1 MPRQTEAEE
10 LIRLMRELG
19 QLSEHEDTKLTTRGG
34 SALLTHL
41 ALGHN
46 GATAGELRQA
56 LEVGSSRVANA
67 LKHLEAQGLIHR
79 AASEEDGRVVQVFLT
94 QKGRD
99 FITKRYQR
107 LLHRV
112 NLVLD
117 ELGEEDSAEYLRL
130 TRKLIQAMA
139 KVAGHA
145 EPA

>member
-1 MPRQTEAEE
+1 MA
-10 LIRLMRELG
+10 
-19 QLSEHEDTKLTTRGG
+19 S
-34 SALLTHL
+34 
-41 ALGHN
+41 
-46 GATAGELRQA
+46 
-56 LEVGSSRVANA
+56 A
-67 LKHLEAQGLIHR
+67 LKHLEALGLIHR

>member
-19 QLSEHEDTKLTTRGG
+19 QLSEHEDTKLTTRGE
-34 SALLTHL
+34 SALLTNL

-117 ELGEEDSAEYLRL
+117 ELGDEDSAEYLRL

>member
-1 MPRQTEAEE
+1 MH
-10 LIRLMRELG
+10 ELG
-19 QLSEHEDTKLTTRGG
+19 QLSEHEDTKLTTRGE

-67 LKHLEAQGLIHR
+67 LKRLEAQGLIHR
-79 AASEEDGRVVQVFLT
+79 AASEEDGRVVPGQFLT

-112 NLVLD
+112 D
-117 ELGEEDSAEYLRL
+117 LGWRWMNWARRTAPS
-130 TRKLIQAMA
+130 TC
-139 KVAGHA
+139 G
-145 EPA
+145 

>member
-1 MPRQTEAEE
+1 M
-10 LIRLMRELG
+10 
-19 QLSEHEDTKLTTRGG
+19 
-34 SALLTHL
+34 
-41 ALGHN
+41 
-46 GATAGELRQA
+46 
-56 LEVGSSRVANA
+56 
-67 LKHLEAQGLIHR
+67 
-79 AASEEDGRVVQVFLT
+79 VQVFLT

>member
-19 QLSEHEDTKLTTRGG
+19 QLSEHEDTKLTTRGEG
-34 SALLTHL
+34 ALLTPR

-117 ELGEEDSAEYLRL
+117 EMGAEDSAEYLRL

>member
-1 MPRQTEAEE
+1 M
-10 LIRLMRELG
+10 
-19 QLSEHEDTKLTTRGG
+19 
-34 SALLTHL
+34 
-41 ALGHN
+41 
-46 GATAGELRQA
+46 
-56 LEVGSSRVANA
+56 
-67 LKHLEAQGLIHR
+67 
-79 AASEEDGRVVQVFLT
+79 VQVFLT

-117 ELGEEDSAEYLRL
+117 EMGAEDSAEYLRL

>member
-1 MPRQTEAEE
+1 
-10 LIRLMRELG
+10 MRELG
-19 QLSEHEDTKLTTRGG
+19 QLSEHEDTKLTTRGE

-94 QKGRD
+94 QKGLD

>member
-19 QLSEHEDTKLTTRGG
+19 QLSEHEDTKLTTRGEG
-34 SALLTHL
+34 ALLTHL

-139 KVAGHA
+139 TVAGHA

>member
-19 QLSEHEDTKLTTRGG
+19 QLSEHEDTKLTTRGE

-56 LEVGSSRVANA
+56 LEVGSSRV
-67 LKHLEAQGLIHR
+67 
-79 AASEEDGRVVQVFLT
+79 
-94 QKGRD
+94 
-99 FITKRYQR
+99 
-107 LLHRV
+107 

-117 ELGEEDSAEYLRL
+117 ELGEKDSAEYLRL

>member
-1 MPRQTEAEE
+1 M
-10 LIRLMRELG
+10 
-19 QLSEHEDTKLTTRGG
+19 
-34 SALLTHL
+34 
-41 ALGHN
+41 
-46 GATAGELRQA
+46 
-56 LEVGSSRVANA
+56 
-67 LKHLEAQGLIHR
+67 
-79 AASEEDGRVVQVFLT
+79 VQVFLT

-145 EPA
+145 ELLINARLLFR

>member
-1 MPRQTEAEE
+1 M
-10 LIRLMRELG
+10 
-19 QLSEHEDTKLTTRGG
+19 
-34 SALLTHL
+34 
-41 ALGHN
+41 
-46 GATAGELRQA
+46 
-56 LEVGSSRVANA
+56 
-67 LKHLEAQGLIHR
+67 
-79 AASEEDGRVVQVFLT
+79 VQVFLT

-117 ELGEEDSAEYLRL
+117 ELGEEDSAEYLLL